1 VIGESL
7 VITAGECKVDRYVD
21 TIRPFWREHR
31 QQQGAMQMV
40 HDVIVGLEF
49 CCASGVTA
57 RDDMS
62 SFADNVSGHIAHL
75 ADGCLQL
82 VRHRTRGELPARQL
96 RNVHGQ
102 IARPL
107 EVRGNAEPG
116 RERTQV
122 ACDWLLTRDQIDG
135 AAVGVLA
142 KEVDGTV
149 TVDHALGGAKIGVQQ
164 RLSRLRDRMAHELG
178 HFDKLIGDGIKL
190 VVIGVAH
197 SALLPSAQASTRFFA
212 APPGPSL
219 GCKRRGSLRR
229 VLHLCGLPQATRRQP
244 TEREVNSR
252 PTHQL
257 SLLTALRV
265 PTIRVVRSTPA
276 EPEPPSATAA
286 VLATVAAALETGA
299 VLLDDDDVLLANEAA
314 LALRVV
320 HGRELTSRMLSRIAR
335 EARRTGLRIAQDM
348 DLPWG
353 SSFRAIHVV
362 AAPVP
367 GTAQVVLL
375 INDLHE
381 SRRLEAVRRDFIANV
396 SHELKTP
403 VGAMLLLAEALR
415 DATDDPVAMK
425 QFTERMLHEAGRMS
439 RLVQELLELSRL
451 QGGEPLPAM
460 ESIRVSDVIA
470 DASDPLQVRA
480 EAAGI
485 TLDVGPS
492 EGAYVWGDR
501 RQLTTALTNVI
512 ENAIAYSSPGSRVG
526 VGVRV
531 FANDDEHSVEITVTD
546 EGVGIEKADQERV
559 FERFYRVD
567 TARSRATGGT
577 GLGLA
582 IVKHIAN
589 NHGGRVG
596 LWSHPGVGST
606 FTLYLPVPPV
616 ATDGNLPN
624 QKGQEL

>member
-1 VIGESL
+1 
-7 VITAGECKVDRYVD
+7 
-21 TIRPFWREHR
+21 
-31 QQQGAMQMV
+31 
-40 HDVIVGLEF
+40 
-49 CCASGVTA
+49 
-57 RDDMS
+57 
-62 SFADNVSGHIAHL
+62 
-75 ADGCLQL
+75 
-82 VRHRTRGELPARQL
+82 
-96 RNVHGQ
+96 
-102 IARPL
+102 
-107 EVRGNAEPG
+107 
-116 RERTQV
+116 
-122 ACDWLLTRDQIDG
+122 
-135 AAVGVLA
+135 
-142 KEVDGTV
+142 
-149 TVDHALGGAKIGVQQ
+149 
-164 RLSRLRDRMAHELG
+164 
-178 HFDKLIGDGIKL
+178 
-190 VVIGVAH
+190 
-197 SALLPSAQASTRFFA
+197 
-212 APPGPSL
+212 
-219 GCKRRGSLRR
+219 
-229 VLHLCGLPQATRRQP
+229 
-244 TEREVNSR
+244 
-252 PTHQL
+252 
-257 SLLTALRV
+257 
-265 PTIRVVRSTPA
+265 
-276 EPEPPSATAA
+276 
-286 VLATVAAALETGA
+286 
-299 VLLDDDDVLLANEAA
+299 
-314 LALRVV
+314 
-320 HGRELTSRMLSRIAR
+320 
-335 EARRTGLRIAQDM
+335 
-348 DLPWG
+348 
-353 SSFRAIHVV
+353 VV

-375 INDLHE
+375 MNDLQE

-460 ESIRVSDVIA
+460 ESIRVGDVIA
-470 DASDPLQVRA
+470 DATDPLQVRA

-485 TLDVGPS
+485 SLDVGPAD
-492 EGAYVWGDR
+492 GAHVWGDR
-501 RQLTTALTNVI
+501 RQLTTALTNLI

-526 VGVRV
+526 VGVRT
-531 FANDDEHSVEITVTD
+531 FPDGGERSVEITVSD

-616 ATDGNLPN
+616 ATDGNPPN

>member
-1 VIGESL
+1 
-7 VITAGECKVDRYVD
+7 
-21 TIRPFWREHR
+21 
-31 QQQGAMQMV
+31 M
-40 HDVIVGLEF
+40 
-49 CCASGVTA
+49 
-57 RDDMS
+57 
-62 SFADNVSGHIAHL
+62 
-75 ADGCLQL
+75 
-82 VRHRTRGELPARQL
+82 
-96 RNVHGQ
+96 
-102 IARPL
+102 
-107 EVRGNAEPG
+107 
-116 RERTQV
+116 
-122 ACDWLLTRDQIDG
+122 
-135 AAVGVLA
+135 
-142 KEVDGTV
+142 
-149 TVDHALGGAKIGVQQ
+149 
-164 RLSRLRDRMAHELG
+164 
-178 HFDKLIGDGIKL
+178 
-190 VVIGVAH
+190 
-197 SALLPSAQASTRFFA
+197 
-212 APPGPSL
+212 
-219 GCKRRGSLRR
+219 
-229 VLHLCGLPQATRRQP
+229 
-244 TEREVNSR
+244 
-252 PTHQL
+252 
-257 SLLTALRV
+257 
-265 PTIRVVRSTPA
+265 RSTPA
-276 EPEPPSATAA
+276 EPERPSATAA

-299 VLLDDDDVLLANEAA
+299 VLLEDDDVLLANEAA

-320 HGRELTSRMLSRIAR
+320 YGRELTSRPLARIAR
-335 EARRTGLRIAQDM
+335 EARRTGVRIAQDL

-353 SSFRAIHVV
+353 SSSRAVHVV

-375 INDLHE
+375 MNDLEE

-470 DASDPLQVRA
+470 DATDPLQVRA

-485 TLDVGPS
+485 TLDVAPANGS
-492 EGAYVWGDR
+492 QVMGDR
-501 RQLTTALTNVI
+501 RQLTTALTNLI

-526 VGVRV
+526 VGARTFV
-531 FANDDEHSVEITVTD
+531 EGGEPGVEITVTD
-546 EGVGIEKADQERV
+546 EGVGIEKVDQERV

-589 NHGGRVG
+589 NHGGRVS

-606 FTLYLPVPPV
+606 FTLYLPVPPTNTT
-616 ATDGNLPN
+616 ATTNGGNPH
-624 QKGQEL
+624 QKGQES

>member
-1 VIGESL
+1 
-7 VITAGECKVDRYVD
+7 
-21 TIRPFWREHR
+21 
-31 QQQGAMQMV
+31 
-40 HDVIVGLEF
+40 
-49 CCASGVTA
+49 
-57 RDDMS
+57 
-62 SFADNVSGHIAHL
+62 
-75 ADGCLQL
+75 
-82 VRHRTRGELPARQL
+82 
-96 RNVHGQ
+96 
-102 IARPL
+102 
-107 EVRGNAEPG
+107 
-116 RERTQV
+116 
-122 ACDWLLTRDQIDG
+122 
-135 AAVGVLA
+135 
-142 KEVDGTV
+142 
-149 TVDHALGGAKIGVQQ
+149 
-164 RLSRLRDRMAHELG
+164 
-178 HFDKLIGDGIKL
+178 
-190 VVIGVAH
+190 
-197 SALLPSAQASTRFFA
+197 
-212 APPGPSL
+212 
-219 GCKRRGSLRR
+219 
-229 VLHLCGLPQATRRQP
+229 
-244 TEREVNSR
+244 VNSR
-252 PTHQL
+252 PTRL
-257 SLLTALRV
+257 VRLLTAPLF
-265 PTIRVVRSTPA
+265 PTIRLVRSTPA

-299 VLLDDDDVLLANEAA
+299 VLLDDDEVLLANEAA

-320 HGRELTSRMLSRIAR
+320 YGRELTSRMLSRIAR
-335 EARRTGLRIAQDM
+335 EARRTGLRIAQDI

-353 SSFRAIHVV
+353 SSFRAVHVV

-375 INDLHE
+375 LNDLQE

-403 VGAMLLLAEALR
+403 VGAMMLLAEALR
-415 DATDDPVAMK
+415 DATDDPIAMK

-460 ESIRVSDVIA
+460 ESVRVSDVIA

-492 EGAYVWGDR
+492 DGAYVWGDR
-501 RQLTTALTNVI
+501 RQLTTALTNLI

-526 VGVRV
+526 VGVRT
-531 FANDDEHSVEITVTD
+531 FADGGERSVEITVSD
-546 EGVGIEKADQERV
+546 EGVGIEKVDQERV